1 MLKKKVGNM
10 HVLKN
15 HFKSDKKAV
24 KSGRMLIQ
32 FNSMENPSCY
42 NLCMLKLVNSKP
54 LYQRGLQTGYYNNPD
69 LML

>member
-1 MLKKKVGNM
+1 MLQKHIGNTRF
-10 HVLKN
+10 KN
-15 HFKSDKKAV
+15 NVKSDKKAI

-32 FNSMENPSCY
+32 FISIENWSCY

>member
-1 MLKKKVGNM
+1 MLQKYIGNTRF
-10 HVLKN
+10 KN
-15 HFKSDKKAV
+15 NVKSDKKAI

-32 FNSMENPSCY
+32 FISIENWSCY